1 MRSSEPYEIQRI
13 IESERFQHRERDV
26 AHRRGLREQPGTD
39 GVVRR
44 VLARLAGTN
53 VPSVLPPV
61 LAPDTHELIRS
72 RAVGLSGQGD
82 G

>member
-1 MRSSEPYEIQRI
+1 MRPPEPYEIQRI
-13 IESERFQHRERDV
+13 IEAERFQHRERDLS
-26 AHRRGLREQPGTD
+26 HCRGLREQPATD

-44 VLARLAGTN
+44 VLARLAGTK
-53 VPSVLPPV
+53 VPSALPPV
-61 LAPDTHELIRS
+61 LAPDAHELIRS